1 MTNFAVINNSIVE
14 NIIVCDSIEIAEAVT
29 GKTCIEYLIDIPVCA
44 TWIYDG
50 VNFIPPVEIIPSVE
64 IVE

>member
-29 GKTCIEYLIDIPVCA
+29 GKTCIECPLDIPVYA
-44 TWIYDG
+44 SWTYDG
-50 VNFIPPVEIIPSVE
+50 TNFIPPVTE
-64 IVE
+64 